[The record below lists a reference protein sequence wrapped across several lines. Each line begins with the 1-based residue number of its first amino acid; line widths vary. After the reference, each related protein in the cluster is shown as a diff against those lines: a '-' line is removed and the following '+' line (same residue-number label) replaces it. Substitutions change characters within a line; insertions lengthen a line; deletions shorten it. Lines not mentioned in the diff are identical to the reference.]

1 MIDFPRAW
9 QIARHPDAIKRHEPE
24 CSFSVSSG
32 GFLCDCRVLRE
43 HPEYKS
49 QDLFGLHGVLITM
62 KMTKEQMAALLNG
75 REIGQEI
82 TKDEEHI
89 AKESGLLVVFGASDD
104 LMEFRGKYRQ
114 EFDCYDGGKFPFI
127 EAIWG
132 RDDISWQYE
141 TELPHAT
148 FDIMEDG
155 EVYCRGIVIDMGDI

>member
-1 MIDFPRAW
+1 
-9 QIARHPDAIKRHEPE
+9 
-24 CSFSVSSG
+24 
-32 GFLCDCRVLRE
+32 
-43 HPEYKS
+43 
-49 QDLFGLHGVLITM
+49 M

-104 LMEFRGKYRQ
+104 LMELRGVVHD
-114 EFDCYDGGKFPFI
+114 EAGCYNGRSVLVSALAGILPKWEVLIGFQPSQCEVRDWFAQKDDSFLI
-127 EAIWG
+127 EALWDQDG
-132 RDDISWQYE
+132 VAWSYK

-155 EVYCRGIVIDMGDI
+155 EVYCRGIVIDLSAL